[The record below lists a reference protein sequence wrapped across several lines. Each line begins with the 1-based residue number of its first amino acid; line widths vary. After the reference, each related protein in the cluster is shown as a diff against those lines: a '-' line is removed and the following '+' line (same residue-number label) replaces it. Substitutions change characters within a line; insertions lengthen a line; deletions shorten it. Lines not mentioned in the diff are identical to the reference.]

1 MKNKQVL
8 ELYQKL
14 NNKLLE
20 SLRGVKLLYA
30 IDRNYLKIESEVKS
44 LERSREPSKE
54 YKEYDEK
61 RNQINIDHCEKTK
74 TGEPKTISITKE
86 YFQYVI
92 DKEKQDIYREKMT
105 ALEGK
110 YKDVIDKRK
119 NELKDFDNLL
129 EEDSEFE
136 PYYIDHNFLPED
148 IEWKVYQ
155 LLKDLIK
162 KDSL

>member
-1 MKNKQVL
+1 
-8 ELYQKL
+8 
-14 NNKLLE
+14 
-20 SLRGVKLLYA
+20 
-30 IDRNYLKIESEVKS
+30 
-44 LERSREPSKE
+44 
-54 YKEYDEK
+54 
-61 RNQINIDHCEKTK
+61 
-74 TGEPKTISITKE
+74 
-86 YFQYVI
+86 
-92 DKEKQDIYREKMT
+92 MT

>member
-1 MKNKQVL
+1 MKNKKVL

-61 RNQINIDHCEKTK
+61 RNQINIDHC
-74 TGEPKTISITKE
+74 
-86 YFQYVI
+86 
-92 DKEKQDIYREKMT
+92 
-105 ALEGK
+105 
-110 YKDVIDKRK
+110 
-119 NELKDFDNLL
+119 
-129 EEDSEFE
+129 
-136 PYYIDHNFLPED
+136 
-148 IEWKVYQ
+148 
-155 LLKDLIK
+155 
-162 KDSL
+162 